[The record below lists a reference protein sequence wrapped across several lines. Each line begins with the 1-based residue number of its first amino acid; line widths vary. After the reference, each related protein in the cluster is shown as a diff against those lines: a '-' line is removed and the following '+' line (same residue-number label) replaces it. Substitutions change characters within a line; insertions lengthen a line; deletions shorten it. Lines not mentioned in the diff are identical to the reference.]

1 MILSI
6 SEFMER
12 LFTGKN
18 PTASSAQVK
27 QRLKFIIAHD
37 RAALT
42 PQQFADMRQEIMAVV
57 SKYVEIDQDS
67 LEIRLESDNRFTA
80 LVANLPIK
88 AVRTEEPMLTV
99 PPAESLPELHCEE
112 TTPASESPT
121 PLPPEN

>member
-12 LFTGKN
+12 LFMGKN
-18 PTASSAQVK
+18 PPASGTKVK

-42 PQQFADMRQEIMAVV
+42 PQLFAEMRQEIMAVV
-57 SKYVEIDQDS
+57 SKYVEVDQDS

-88 AVRTEEPMLTV
+88 GVRPEEPVAIPL
-99 PPAESLPELHCEE
+99 ELIPEEIDSGSE
-112 TTPASESPT
+112 TTTIQESPT
-121 PLPPEN
+121 GLP